1 LAAIGIKPLV
11 LLISDPFGNVTGG
24 RRRGFT
30 EYDLLGIDV
39 IVDTEKLLGWPG
51 GERTRIEAALAQTK
65 GKISGRHGA
74 AAKLGIPASTLES
87 KIRSL
92 RINKFQFKGG

>member
-30 EYDLLGIDV
+30 E
-39 IVDTEKLLGWPG
+39 
-51 GERTRIEAALAQTK
+51 
-65 GKISGRHGA
+65 
-74 AAKLGIPASTLES
+74 
-87 KIRSL
+87 
-92 RINKFQFKGG
+92 